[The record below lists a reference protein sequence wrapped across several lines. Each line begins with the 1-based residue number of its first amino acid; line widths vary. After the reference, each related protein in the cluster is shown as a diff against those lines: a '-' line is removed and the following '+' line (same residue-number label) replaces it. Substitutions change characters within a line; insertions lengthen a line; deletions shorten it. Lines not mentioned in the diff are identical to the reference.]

1 MKSDTII
8 KKNASAN
15 QPKWLTI
22 FRIALGLIL
31 FWKGISFLRDSS
43 QLKAMMQ
50 STGIGLFDNNAQTF
64 SFIITYINLLGGLL
78 IVVGLFTRWAALVQ
92 IPILIGAVIFV
103 NSKAGL
109 SISNYELILSVI
121 VLLLLIIFVIK
132 GSGFISA
139 DEYFR
144 NYYKAGYE
152 SGHTKKFL
160 D

>member
-1 MKSDTII
+1 MKLDSAI
-8 KKNASAN
+8 KKNSSAN

-43 QLKAMMQ
+43 HLQAMMQ

-64 SFIITYINLLGGLL
+64 SFIIAYINLLGGLF
-78 IVVGLFTRWAALVQ
+78 IAVGLFTRWAALVQ
-92 IPILIGAVIFV
+92 IPILIGAVVFV
-103 NSKAGL
+103 NSKAGM
-109 SISNYELILSVI
+109 SFSNYELILSII
-121 VLLLLIIFVIK
+121 VLILLIIFVIK
-132 GSGFISA
+132 GSGVISA

-152 SGHTKKFL
+152 PGHTKKFL